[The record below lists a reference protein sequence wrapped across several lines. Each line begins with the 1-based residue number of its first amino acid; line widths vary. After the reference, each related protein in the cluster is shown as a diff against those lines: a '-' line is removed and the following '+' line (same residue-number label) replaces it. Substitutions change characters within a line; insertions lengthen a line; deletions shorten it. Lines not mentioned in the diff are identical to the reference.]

1 MGVGTATVAP
11 QAIEALRASCC
22 SAVCAQQK
30 REPTRPDLD
39 PYPGREHEVKP
50 NGHTVQI

>member
-22 SAVCAQQK
+22 SAVCAQGAD
-30 REPTRPDLD
+30 PTRPDPLD